1 MTRAMEQVGAGLEKI
16 VAGSLRRSP
25 AGEGPLRAW
34 AVACGQ
40 AVAARTRAVAFAQGI
55 LRVEVP
61 DAGWRAELQALAPQ
75 YLAVLNRYVAESV
88 RRIEFVIVGQSGGRG
103 RPPHTDMKV
112 TEKDVAYVADLG
124 NLELTEEERTR
135 MVRDLNSIL
144 GHIDSL
150 NELDTTNVPPMA
162 QVSDRYGVDQ
172 SKQGSERFA
181 YASREDVLEGLR
193 KSLPH
198 DVALENAP
206 DSDGTFF
213 KVPKVIER

>member
-1 MTRAMEQVGAGLEKI
+1 MPAACGA
-16 VAGSLRRSP
+16 LRQGKVRCRR
-25 AGEGPLRAW
+25 GPL
-34 AVACGQ
+34 ACGQ
-40 AVAARTRAVAFAQGI
+40 AVAARTRAIDFTQGI
-55 LRVEVP
+55 LRVQVP
-61 DAGWRAELQALAPQ
+61 DAGWRTELQALAPQ
-75 YLAVLNRYVAESV
+75 YLAIINRYLAESV
-88 RRIEFVIVGQSGGRG
+88 TRIEFVVWTPEQG
-103 RPPHTDMKV
+103 RPRYTSMKV

-124 NLELTEEERTR
+124 NLELTAEERTR

-181 YASREDVLEGLR
+181 YASREDIHEGLR

-198 DVALENAP
+198 DVALANAP